1 MHRKSFPRAL
11 LLALLAVVAMLPS
24 TASAAKPEREF
35 EHFFNV
41 DENVDI
47 CGINVDIVNEG
58 VFTGRAFF
66 DDQGNFV
73 RFIGVASGTTT
84 FTADNGK
91 SLIVK
96 FTNQFVDTES
106 VDQAAG
112 TITFFSTIRGVPELI
127 RTPGG
132 GVITRDA
139 GLITFAETHDLDTG
153 DFISFEVIS
162 ISGPHPEAE
171 SDFELFCDVFTAAL
185 A

>member
-96 FTNQFVDTES
+96 
-106 VDQAAG
+106 AAG